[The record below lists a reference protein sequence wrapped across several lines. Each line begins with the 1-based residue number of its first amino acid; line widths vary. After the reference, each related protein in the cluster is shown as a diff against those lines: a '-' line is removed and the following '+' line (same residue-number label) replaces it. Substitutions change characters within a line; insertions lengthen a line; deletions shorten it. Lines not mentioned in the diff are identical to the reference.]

1 MKLTKVTVAYTITLL
16 KIFIN
21 GLFEFREGALSA
33 LRNRT
38 LDAKLLD

>member
-16 KIFIN
+16 KMFIN
-21 GLFEFREGALSA
+21 GLFEFREGALSV

-38 LDAKLLD
+38 LDTKLLD